1 MSRKGNVNVSSS
13 VFGIV
18 FRTKPCQYTCLKLA
32 SAMVWFYKGNVSYI
46 CHLMLYFEAYLCF
59 LAIKLINLD
68 LGGENQNVLAFTD
81 PAKVTYATVQH
92 VRSRGEISW
101 F

>member
-1 MSRKGNVNVSSS
+1 
-13 VFGIV
+13 
-18 FRTKPCQYTCLKLA
+18 
-32 SAMVWFYKGNVSYI
+32 
-46 CHLMLYFEAYLCF
+46 MLYFEAYLCF

-81 PAKVTYATVQH
+81 PAKVTYATMQRI
-92 VRSRGEISW
+92 RSRGEISW